1 MRSIELVVGTEGKK
15 TVIPIASVW
24 AEMLMGKNSIKLL
37 QVMSITHG
45 VDWDKVIYARIE
57 IDDPDTGFSMHNL
70 LDCAG

>member
-1 MRSIELVVGTEGKK
+1 MRSIELVVGTEKK
-15 TVIPIASVW
+15 RTVIPIASVW
-24 AEMLMGKNSIKLL
+24 AEMLMQKNSIKLL

-45 VDWDKVIYARIE
+45 VDWDEVIYARIE